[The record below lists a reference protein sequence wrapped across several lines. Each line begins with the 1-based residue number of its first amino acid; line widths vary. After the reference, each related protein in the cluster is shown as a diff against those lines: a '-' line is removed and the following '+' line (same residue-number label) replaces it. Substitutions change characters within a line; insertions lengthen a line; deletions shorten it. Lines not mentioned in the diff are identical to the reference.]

1 MFDLR
6 NPIFTRQDV
15 GVYNAGLP
23 SDSTCWT
30 VVQCI
35 VIVHS
40 SFLLTFNSIG
50 RSAILISIISTTFV
64 RDFFLKM
71 YKLVYLSLLG
81 LAVAAPA
88 PQRNRGG
95 QQKQTAFQQAMKI
108 PMGISQA
115 QDGGMILDDMVMVKY
130 VPLIARIS
138 GL

>member
-1 MFDLR
+1 MHCHSILFVSLTFDSHR
-6 NPIFTRQDV
+6 PVRYFNF
-15 GVYNAGLP
+15 Y
-23 SDSTCWT
+23 SFYYTCWR
-30 VVQCI
+30 
-35 VIVHS
+35 
-40 SFLLTFNSIG
+40 F
-50 RSAILISIISTTFV
+50 
-64 RDFFLKM
+64 FFLKM